1 MKLNNI
7 GNYYGLF
14 YMYILSFLNSDD
26 EIDHYGNPII
36 NQAMVCNPGGIT
48 VVAPEMSSLR

>member
-1 MKLNNI
+1 M
-7 GNYYGLF
+7 
-14 YMYILSFLNSDD
+14 ILSFLNSDD